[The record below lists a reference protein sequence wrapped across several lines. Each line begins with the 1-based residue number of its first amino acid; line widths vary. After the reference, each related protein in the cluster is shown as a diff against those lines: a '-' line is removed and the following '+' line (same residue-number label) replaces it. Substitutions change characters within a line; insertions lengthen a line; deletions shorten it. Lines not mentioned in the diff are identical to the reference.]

1 MKIKKTFP
9 VVGMSCAS
17 CAARIDK
24 VIHEQPGVCEANINY
39 ATAQAQVVYD
49 TEICSVQ
56 ALKNAVQDAGY
67 DLLTETDQQG
77 EEKAKQIQNEKYR
90 LLKIQT
96 FGAILLSLP
105 IMVISMVFVNIPY
118 MNYVLWFLSTCVVL
132 GFGNRF
138 YLSAWQQLKH
148 PGCQQHRYRLSI
160 QCIQSIVPGFLV
172 IAGDNAPFVF
182 RGCKRYYSFYSSG
195 PLTRR
200 TGETKH
206 LNGYP

>member
-118 MNYVLWFLSTCVVL
+118 MNYVLW
-132 GFGNRF
+132 
-138 YLSAWQQLKH
+138 
-148 PGCQQHRYRLSI
+148 
-160 QCIQSIVPGFLV
+160 
-172 IAGDNAPFVF
+172 
-182 RGCKRYYSFYSSG
+182 
-195 PLTRR
+195 
-200 TGETKH
+200 
-206 LNGYP
+206 

>member
-96 FGAILLSLP
+96 FGATLLSLP
-105 IMVISMVFVNIPY
+105 IMAISMMFVNIPY

-132 GFGNRF
+132 GFGN
-138 YLSAWQQLKH
+138 

>member
-24 VIHEQPGVCEANINY
+24 VIHEQPGVYEANINY

-148 PGCQQHRYRLSI
+148 GTSNMDTLVANSTGIAYLFSVFNLLFPDFWLSRGI
-160 QCIQSIVPGFLV
+160 TPHLYFEAASGI
-172 IAGDNAPFVF
+172 IAL
-182 RGCKRYYSFYSSG
+182 S
-195 PLTRR
+195 LI
-200 TGETKH
+200 H
-206 LNGYP
+206 I